1 MYPVSHNSGS
11 RLRVAS
17 AVCVALAALAPTL
30 AGCSTEQKC
39 SELARCG
46 GNLLEGLHDGESEWV
61 ATPANACMDDLQLPV
76 NPVSIAQQPAPKA
89 GKKSVPQATADWCSS
104 LVQEPDGTLRFQ
116 GYFPI
121 IPLQNAV
128 LTFKEREFQ
137 AHFLFFAP
145 QQMTF
150 PAACRAAQGI
160 EQSCPA
166 LGRHIAAAIAAE
178 SNVYNMRCSDDA
190 DGGCVCDY
198 ELRLFTS
205 VPGTWAASPEDGRV
219 TFYDNSLAPSP
230 PSPADYCLNG
240 DSLEMTGHNG
250 LWLFNR
256 PNLRTLKFQR
266 ATCSDGVQSH
276 SLGETGVD
284 CGGQCEPCAD
294 PMCESGAQ
302 DGDEEGVDCGG
313 NVCKDFCPC
322 FNGVQDAWEE
332 GVDCGGPCAL
342 LCQCTNGVKE
352 PNEDGVDCGG
362 DCQARYNQGASIP
375 CPE

>member
-1 MYPVSHNSGS
+1 MHLVPLKLGS
-11 RLRVAS
+11 RQRSAS
-17 AVCVALAALAPTL
+17 ACIALALVVL
-30 AGCSTEQKC
+30 GCSTEQKC
-39 SELARCG
+39 AELSQCG
-46 GNLLEGLHDGESEWV
+46 GDLLSGLHNGESEWV
-61 ATPANACMDDLQLPV
+61 ATPRDACMDDLQLPV

-89 GKKSVPQATADWCSS
+89 GRKPVAAATSDWCSS

-128 LTFKEREFQ
+128 LSFKEREFE

-145 QQMTF
+145 QQMSF
-150 PAACRAAQGI
+150 PASCRAAQGI

-178 SNVYNMRCSDDA
+178 SNVYNMRCYDD
-190 DGGCVCDY
+190 GEQGCTCDY

-205 VPGTWAASPEDGRV
+205 VPGTWAAAGNRV

-240 DSLEMTGHNG
+240 DTLELTGHNG
-250 LWLFNR
+250 SWLFNR
-256 PNLRTLKFQR
+256 PNLRTLEFHR
-266 ATCSDGVQSH
+266 ASCSDGVQSH
-276 SLGETGVD
+276 SLGETGID
-284 CGGQCEPCAD
+284 CGGECAPCAD
-294 PMCESGAQ
+294 PMCKSGVQ
-302 DGDEEGVDCGG
+302 DGDERGIDCGG

-322 FNGVQDAWEE
+322 FNGAHDPWEE
-332 GVDCGGPCAL
+332 GLDCGGPCSL

-362 DCQARYNQGASIP
+362 DCQARYNQGGPVP